1 MSKSNRRIYVGSTF
15 SAWGRAWTVVERQT
29 RAREGVMYVIED
41 AGGHREA
48 RTRDTLLAVMGPQ
61 GGKMKIGDVV
71 PCPVLMG
78 EIVSGDAAGLP
89 SEYVLRGVGLCRMR
103 DIRSAE
109 ELTEFCNPDDT
120 EWAAEII
127 SLRLGEDRRFVEA
140 RRATS
145 TNPRGV

>member
-1 MSKSNRRIYVGSTF
+1 
-15 SAWGRAWTVVERQT
+15 
-29 RAREGVMYVIED
+29 
-41 AGGHREA
+41 
-48 RTRDTLLAVMGPQ
+48 
-61 GGKMKIGDVV
+61 MKIGDVV

-78 EIVSGDAAGLP
+78 EIVSGAAAELP
-89 SEYVLRGVGLCRMR
+89 SEYVLRGVGLCRTR

-140 RRATS
+140 CEQAQRVAWNRGARR
-145 TNPRGV
+145 PR

>member
-15 SAWGRAWTVVERQT
+15 SAWGRVWTVVERQT

-48 RTRDTLLAVMGPQ
+48 RTRDTLLSVFSAPATSIEAGMGPQ

-78 EIVSGDAAGLP
+78 EVVSGDAAGLP
-89 SEYVLRGVGLCRMR
+89 SEYVLRGVGLCRTR

-109 ELTEFCNPDDT
+109 ELTEFCRPDDT
-120 EWAAEII
+120 EWAAEVI
-127 SLRLGEDRRFVEA
+127 SLRIGA
-140 RRATS
+140 
-145 TNPRGV
+145 